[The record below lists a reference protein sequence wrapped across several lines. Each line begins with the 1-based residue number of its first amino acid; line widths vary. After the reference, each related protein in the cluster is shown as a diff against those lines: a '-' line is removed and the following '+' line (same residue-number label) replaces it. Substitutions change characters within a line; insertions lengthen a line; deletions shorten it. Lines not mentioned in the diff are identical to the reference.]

1 VRGLGLMSGTSHD
14 GIDSA
19 TVDWSMA
26 GGALTGI
33 VEHTGTRPYER
44 ELRERILAA
53 LPPNPADMAE
63 VCRLDTLI
71 GQAFA
76 DAAEA
81 CGPVD
86 LVCSHGQTLF
96 HRVENGRVR
105 GTLQLGRPAWIAERT
120 GAPVCASGPR
130 RRGSCR
136 ATSSVFPPTPRRR
149 SPSRS
154 SAG

>member
-1 VRGLGLMSGTSHD
+1 
-14 GIDSA
+14 
-19 TVDWSMA
+19 MA
-26 GGALTGI
+26 GGALTGV

-63 VCRLDTLI
+63 
-71 GQAFA
+71 
-76 DAAEA
+76 
-81 CGPVD
+81 
-86 LVCSHGQTLF
+86 
-96 HRVENGRVR
+96 
-105 GTLQLGRPAWIAERT
+105 
-120 GAPVCASGPR
+120 
-130 RRGSCR
+130 